1 MLGMRRSFA
10 DKLANITSNLDKKR
24 RYSCF
29 RMKKNARLLYLLTVW
44 TFFVVFPSTAAPGF
58 VDDENPPTASPSITY
73 VLSMPEPQTHYFEV
87 ELQLKNSATATNAK
101 KNGYVDIKMPVWTPG
116 SYLIR
121 EYAKNV
127 EAFTATSTGTDK
139 IVPSEKIRKNTWRV
153 YTAED
158 NLTIR
163 YRVYANELT
172 VRTSFIDIDHGYV
185 TPASMF
191 MYHDALKNQPHRV
204 IVQPYKDWKT
214 VTTALE
220 PVSSTEGRSS
230 GYTYEAPDY
239 DLLVDSPIEIGN
251 QRTFGFTASNVPHTV
266 AMFGDVYYDEQRLAA
281 DYKRVCEAA
290 ATVVGEHPC
299 KQYTFI
305 VHHIPQGGGGLEHLN
320 STTLETYRTAYSTE
334 TNYKNFLTLVAHEYF
349 HLWNVKR
356 IRPVALGPFDYENE
370 NYTHMLWLSE
380 GCTSFYEDNILRRA
394 GFHTPEA
401 YLTIVANDI
410 GTIENQPGV
419 RVQSAAE
426 SSWDAWIK
434 GYRPNENSTNT
445 TISYYSKG
453 SVLGTLLNLSILA
466 GTNGERS
473 MDDLMRYLYTEYYK
487 KQKRGFTDEE
497 FRKAAEQ
504 IAGRKLD
511 DFFTIAV
518 NSANPI
524 NYNAYFEPVGLQLAN
539 VASKTQDGFLGAAT
553 SPANGKATV
562 TSVRR
567 GSAAYTDGLNVG
579 DEIISVDGL
588 RVGDD
593 LLRFVSGR
601 RMGDVLKVLVNR
613 SGILR
618 ELSITLTQNPLASY
632 RLQPLASQTPAQKA
646 LYNKWLFIK

>member
-1 MLGMRRSFA
+1 
-10 DKLANITSNLDKKR
+10 
-24 RYSCF
+24 
-29 RMKKNARLLYLLTVW
+29 MKKNARLLYLLTVW
-44 TFFVVFPSTAAPGF
+44 TFFTAFRSTANP
-58 VDDENPPTASPSITY
+58 VNHSDENPLAASPSIVY
-73 VLSMPEPQTHYFEV
+73 VLSMPQPQTHYFEV
-87 ELQLKNSATATNAK
+87 EMQLKNSAAATNAK

-127 EAFTATSTGTDK
+127 EAFTATVNGQP
-139 IVPSEKIRKNTWRV
+139 VPSEKIRKNTWRV
-153 YTAED
+153 TTTDD
-158 NLTIR
+158 NLTLR

-172 VRTSFIDIDHGYV
+172 VRTSFVDSDHGYV
-185 TPASMF
+185 TPASIF

-204 IVQPYKDWKT
+204 VVQPYKSWKT

-220 PVSSTEGRSS
+220 PVAGAANTFD
-230 GYTYEAPDY
+230 APDY

-266 AMFGDVYYDEQRLAA
+266 AMFGDVDYDEQQLAA
-281 DYKRVCEAA
+281 DYKRVCETAA
-290 ATVVGEHPC
+290 SVVGEHPC

-320 STTLETYRTAYSTE
+320 STTLETYRNAYSTQS
-334 TNYKNFLTLVAHEYF
+334 NYKGFLTLVAHEYF

-380 GCTSFYEDNILRRA
+380 GCTSFYEDYILRRA

-401 YLTIVANDI
+401 YLSIVANDI
-410 GTIENQPGV
+410 NTIENQPGN

-434 GYRPNENSTNT
+434 GYRPNENSSNT

-453 SVLGTLLNLSILA
+453 SVLGTLLNLAILA
-466 GTNGERS
+466 GSNGQRN
-473 MDDLMRYLYTEYYK
+473 MDDLMRYLYNEYYK

-497 FRKAAEQ
+497 FRRAAEQ
-504 IAGRKLD
+504 VAGRKLD
-511 DFFTIAV
+511 DFFTTAV
-518 NSANPI
+518 NTADPI
-524 NYNAYFEPVGLQLAN
+524 NYNAYFEPVGLRLVN
-539 VASKTQDGFLGAAT
+539 VAARSQDSFLGAAV
-553 SPANGKATV
+553 SPANGKSTV

-579 DEIISVDGL
+579 DEVISVDSV

-593 LLRFVSGR
+593 LLRLISGR
-601 RMGDVLKVLVNR
+601 RVGETLKVLVNR
-613 SGILR
+613 AGILR
-618 ELSITLTQNPLASY
+618 ELPITLTPNPLVSY
-632 RLQPLASQTPAQKA
+632 RLEPLANQTEAQKT
-646 LYNKWLFIK
+646 LYARWLYTK